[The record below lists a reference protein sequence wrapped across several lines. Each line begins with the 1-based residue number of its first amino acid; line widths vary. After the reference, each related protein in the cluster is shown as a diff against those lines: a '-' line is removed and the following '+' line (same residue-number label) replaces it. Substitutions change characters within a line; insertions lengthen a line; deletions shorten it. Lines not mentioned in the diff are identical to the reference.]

1 MTKEVQHELG
11 SARLP
16 RNYRA
21 VYAVLCDLGL
31 GEHAGA
37 GEIYVAARKRQ
48 PTIGYSTVYRALER
62 LTTLGL
68 ITEVRVPGAQSI
80 LYEPVRAAHAHFF
93 CQSCRSVQ
101 DVAFDLPSTAVGDL
115 ARRYGVSIDKTELTF
130 EGLCR
135 ACAQRALTL
144 PADHAL

>member
-80 LYEPVRAAHAHFF
+80 LYEPVRAAHAAAIASQPLV
-93 CQSCRSVQ
+93 CAVVASTIAGMRARMQSSRS
-101 DVAFDLPSTAVGDL
+101 
-115 ARRYGVSIDKTELTF
+115 ARS
-130 EGLCR
+130 
-135 ACAQRALTL
+135 A
-144 PADHAL
+144 